1 MKMEEKIK
9 LCNFKLGM
17 AQFLIKKLYK
27 EIDNL
32 NRKLKKN
39 KQICSVSNLLL
50 LFVLIG
56 FMLSLYLN
64 TRLQR
69 YNRVLS
75 TTLDSVIYKTEQV
88 MLISSKNKMLLDKHL
103 KFKGLNN
110 KEKKQILLNEKNKRI
125 KGNKTKQN
133 EATH

>member
-1 MKMEEKIK
+1 MEYAEKIK
-9 LCNFKLGM
+9 LCNL
-17 AQFLIKKLYK
+17 

-32 NRKLKKN
+32 NRRLEKN

-56 FMLSLYLN
+56 FMLSLCLN
-64 TRLQR
+64 TKLQR
-69 YNRVLS
+69 NNRVLS
-75 TTLDSVIYKTEQV
+75 TRLDSVIYKSEQV

-103 KFKGLNN
+103 KFKGLDN
-110 KEKKQILLNEKNKRI
+110 KEQKKMLFDEKLKRI

-133 EATH
+133 ETTH

>member
-1 MKMEEKIK
+1 MEIEEKIK
-9 LCNFKLGM
+9 LCNL
-17 AQFLIKKLYK
+17 

-32 NRKLKKN
+32 NRRLKKN

-50 LFVLIG
+50 LIVLIG

-75 TTLDSVIYKTEQV
+75 TRLDSVIYKTEQV
-88 MLISSKNKMLLDKHL
+88 MLISSKNKMLLDKHMKL
-103 KFKGLNN
+103 KDLNN
-110 KEKKQILLNEKNKRI
+110 KEQKKMLFNEKLKRRNK
-125 KGNKTKQN
+125 NK
-133 EATH
+133 